1 MKLENLKYRLKQ
13 HGLKATIQR
22 LAIYGSLLS
31 TREHPT
37 AEDIYNVVNDKHPGI
52 SLSTVYNTLET
63 FVSKNLVKKVSNDF
77 GSVRYDAIL
86 EPHHHLICTNTNTI
100 SDYYDTEL
108 DSILHEY
115 FNKKGIDN
123 FDIDE
128 IKIHIKGNFV
138 E

>member
-1 MKLENLKYRLKQ
+1 MKLESIKNRLKE

-22 LAIYGSLLS
+22 LAIYDSLLN
-31 TREHPT
+31 TKKHPS

-52 SLSTVYNTLET
+52 SLSTVYNTLEI

-86 EPHHHLICTNTNTI
+86 EPHHHMICENTNTI
-100 SDYYDTEL
+100 TDYYDAEL
-108 DSILHEY
+108 DTLLKDY
-115 FNKKGIDN
+115 FDKKELDN
-123 FDIDE
+123 FNIDE

-138 E
+138 K